1 MTRDLE
7 FETLLRYE
15 SGWLT
20 EQETL
25 QLFSYLIKNDVLK
38 ALQGHYGRTARFY
51 VEQEYLSPSGDIL
64 IDLTKL

>member
-1 MTRDLE
+1 MNLHQE
-7 FETLLRYE
+7 LYLIFAYE
-15 SGWLT
+15 NGELT

-38 ALQGHYGRTARFY
+38 ALQGHYQRTARFY

-64 IDLTKL
+64 IDLTNL